1 MAHAHKDARKK
12 TGKTGSWATR
22 SASSGKFMASFVTKG
37 GKVDIEQV
45 SRTFKMS
52 KVQLAETA
60 GLGKTTV
67 TKVERRESP
76 KAQSRMTEM
85 LEILVRVRGW
95 AGSEAQA
102 MAWYRAEPI
111 PALDRR
117 TAEALV
123 KSGQANAVREYLDHL
138 ALGGFA

>member
-1 MAHAHKDARKK
+1 
-12 TGKTGSWATR
+12 
-22 SASSGKFMASFVTKG
+22 
-37 GKVDIEQV
+37 
-45 SRTFKMS
+45 
-52 KVQLAETA
+52 
-60 GLGKTTV
+60 
-67 TKVERRESP
+67 
-76 KAQSRMTEM
+76 MTEM
-85 LEILVRVRGW
+85 LEILVPVRGW

-111 PALDRR
+111 PALDGR

>member
-1 MAHAHKDARKK
+1 MAHAHGD
-12 TGKTGSWATR
+12 
-22 SASSGKFMASFVTKG
+22 SGKKSAKSGSLSARRADG
-37 GKVDIEQV
+37 GKFLASLVSEGGIVDFEQV
-45 SRTFKMS
+45 SRTYRMS
-52 KVQLAETA
+52 KLQLAETA

-85 LEILVRVRGW
+85 LEILARVRSW
-95 AGSEAQA
+95 AGSEAQS

-111 PALDRR
+111 PALDGR

>member
-1 MAHAHKDARKK
+1 MAYAHKDERKK
-12 TGKTGSWATR
+12 AGKTDAWAAR
-22 SASSGKFMASFVTKG
+22 PARGGKSLASFVAEG
-37 GKVDIEQV
+37 GKVDFEQV
-45 SRTFKMS
+45 SRTYRMS
-52 KVQLAETA
+52 KLQLAETA

-67 TKVERRESP
+67 TKVERRDSP

-85 LEILVRVRGW
+85 LAILVRVRGW

-111 PALDRR
+111 PALDGR